1 MILNFSL
8 SYVTKFPHARR
19 PGFRECVPETSQNLQ
34 VEMTKQP
41 GTHASNPTVMLAI
54 QAYYR
59 LD

>member
-1 MILNFSL
+1 M
-8 SYVTKFPHARR
+8 R
-19 PGFRECVPETSQNLQ
+19 PDSRECAPETSQNLQ